1 MMNDSIEYEIVNWS
15 PREVWK
21 CQTCKRYRHRDSVK
35 GLLPAIC
42 CGQPAKLVMHY
53 EQPKPFMVSEPVS
66 EDWPPQIVAEV
77 RDDVLELA
85 MAQMQAASLLFVEPF
100 KDSDKG
106 V

>member
-42 CGQPAKLVMHY
+42 CGEPAKLVMHY
-53 EQPKPFMVSEPVS
+53 EQPKPFMVSEPI
-66 EDWPPQIVAEV
+66 PAEFGKP
-77 RDDVLELA
+77 RDERLELL
-85 MAQMQAASLLFVEPF
+85 MAEMQAASLLFPQPTPEPTQDF
-100 KDSDKG
+100 EQG
-106 V
+106 A